1 MTVARESAKVASEPT
16 MRPPP
21 MESPPEYNDAAS
33 SISPCCMPPPKTGQ
47 NERKTSAINHAERP
61 AFDVA
66 RLLGTTAYMAACCVY
81 AERRATSPAI
91 TSEINHIESQRTRLE
106 TDKHSQTAYA
116 VSTVKSNILNLKRKK
131 CNPNISR
138 QTNKQVNKS
147 QRLFVTCLCCRKKS
161 QDNKR
166 SLPK

>member
-1 MTVARESAKVASEPT
+1 MNQPCDNHRWRR
-16 MRPPP
+16 RP
-21 MESPPEYNDAAS
+21 STTTLHHRSHRAA
-33 SISPCCMPPPKTGQ
+33 CHPKTGQ
-47 NERKTSAINHAERP
+47 NEIKTSAINHAERP

-81 AERRATSPAI
+81 AERRASSPAI

-116 VSTVKSNILNLKRKK
+116 VSQVKSTILNLKRKK

-138 QTNKQVNKS
+138 QTNKQVKKS
-147 QRLFVTCLCCRKKS
+147 QLVFDTSLCCRKKS
-161 QDNKR
+161 QEKHI
-166 SLPK
+166 SLPT